1 MTTNTIISISR
12 KKILE
17 ETNDLVSD
25 ETLLIYAN
33 LAYKSVIKKSF
44 VNGEIQTATITFTGG
59 VGTLPVDFGTLYT
72 DAYDVSKNIYPEVS
86 ISDFIRQDG
95 QQAITIE
102 GGALKVSPTSVTSL
116 IIKYYPVYAELTTV
130 VNPTIDEYLH
140 ESIVYG
146 IIYRAYEDLQ
156 DPELSVY
163 YKTKFDEM
171 LAEKLADISN
181 YEEDAQRG
189 NVMFNGINVIGDNQ
203 VF

>member
-59 VGTLPVDFGTLYT
+59 VGTLPADFGTLYT

-140 ESIVYG
+140 EPIVYG